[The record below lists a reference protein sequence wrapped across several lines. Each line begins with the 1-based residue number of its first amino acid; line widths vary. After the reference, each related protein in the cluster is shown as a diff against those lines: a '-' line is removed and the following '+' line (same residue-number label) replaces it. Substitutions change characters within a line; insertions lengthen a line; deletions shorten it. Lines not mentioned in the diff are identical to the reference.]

1 MARNDNTDM
10 VRTPIELAKTI
21 FGSQQS
27 YVSRHV
33 QPKQQQERQM
43 LIANVPVMP
52 AIDGLL
58 AEMEMNNWEPLGNNP
73 LTRGG

>member
-10 VRTPIELAKTI
+10 IRTPIALAKTM
-21 FGSQQS
+21 FSGQQG

-43 LIANVPVMP
+43 LVGNDPVMP
-52 AIDGLL
+52 VVEGLIDEL
-58 AEMEMNNWEPLGNNP
+58 EMNNWEMPNTGLR
-73 LTRGG
+73 L

>member
-10 VRTPIELAKTI
+10 VRSPIDLAKTM
-21 FGSQQS
+21 FGGQQN

-43 LIANVPVMP
+43 LVGNVPVMP
-52 AIDGLL
+52 VVEELIGEL
-58 AEMEMNNWEPLGNNP
+58 EMNNWEMPNTGLR
-73 LTRGG
+73 L

>member
-10 VRTPIELAKTI
+10 IRTPIELAKTM
-21 FGSQQS
+21 FGGQQD

-43 LIANVPVMP
+43 LLGKVPVMP
-52 AIDGLL
+52 AIEQLVSEL
-58 AEMEMNNWEPLGNNP
+58 EMNNWEVPNGSLRP
-73 LTRGG
+73 

>member
-10 VRTPIELAKTI
+10 IRSPIDLAKTM
-21 FGSQQS
+21 FGGQQN

-43 LIANVPVMP
+43 LVGNVPVMP
-52 AIDGLL
+52 VVEGLIDEL
-58 AEMEMNNWEPLGNNP
+58 EMNNWEMPNTGLRP
-73 LTRGG
+73 